1 MNLANI
7 GMLALQIF
15 MSLHFSNPMS
25 QSRRKFM
32 LVYQAELGRLEQ
44 GFEGQRDE
52 NLDRERFE
60 RYHMAAIRDADL
72 QIKLISAFL
81 TQNNGVQNQE
91 DAT

>member
-1 MNLANI
+1 
-7 GMLALQIF
+7 
-15 MSLHFSNPMS
+15 
-25 QSRRKFM
+25 M

-52 NLDRERFE
+52 NVDRGRFE

-72 QIKLISAFL
+72 QIKLFSAFL
-81 TQNNGVQNQE
+81 SQNNNGAQQNQE

>member
-1 MNLANI
+1 
-7 GMLALQIF
+7 
-15 MSLHFSNPMS
+15 
-25 QSRRKFM
+25 M

-52 NLDRERFE
+52 NVDRGRFE

-81 TQNNGVQNQE
+81 SQN
-91 DAT
+91 

>member
-1 MNLANI
+1 
-7 GMLALQIF
+7 
-15 MSLHFSNPMS
+15 
-25 QSRRKFM
+25 M

-44 GFEGQRDE
+44 GLEGQRDE

-81 TQNNGVQNQE
+81 SQNFVTEGSE
-91 DAT
+91 GAA

>member
-1 MNLANI
+1 
-7 GMLALQIF
+7 
-15 MSLHFSNPMS
+15 
-25 QSRRKFM
+25 M

-52 NLDRERFE
+52 NVDRGRFE

-81 TQNNGVQNQE
+81 SQNDNVAQNQE
-91 DAT
+91 DAA